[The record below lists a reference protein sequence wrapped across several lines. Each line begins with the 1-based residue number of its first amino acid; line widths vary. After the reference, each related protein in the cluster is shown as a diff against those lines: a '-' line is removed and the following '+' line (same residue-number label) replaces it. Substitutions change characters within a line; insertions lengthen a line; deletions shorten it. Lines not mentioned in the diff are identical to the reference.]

1 MSRSDIMLPGK
12 YSEYET
18 LHGFIASFAE
28 RERYSSPFI
37 ESFQLSMKEAFINA
51 IKHGNCEQEDL
62 TVSCKLITSDNTLLA
77 FVRDCGKGFNP
88 DEQPN
93 PINPLHL
100 FKLSGRGLFIIR
112 SIVESVALECDDDG
126 CTLILRYI
134 PY

>member
-1 MSRSDIMLPGK
+1 MLPGK
-12 YSEYET
+12 YSEYEM
-18 LHGFIASFAE
+18 LREFVALFAE
-28 RERYSSPFI
+28 RERYSSPFV
-37 ESFQLSMKEAFINA
+37 EAFQLSVKEAFVNA
-51 IKHGNCEQEDL
+51 IKHGNCEQEEL
-62 TVSCKLITSDNTLLA
+62 TVSCRLIASDNSLLA

-93 PINPLHL
+93 PLNPHHL

-112 SIVESVALECDDDG
+112 SIAESIALECDDDG